1 MNTSKLFFF
10 FTFLI
15 ISEFVYCQDIN
26 FLDQTFKQYLLN
38 HIPTID
44 LDNDGEISVGEAVA
58 TKVLNL
64 DVIDPEY
71 DTIISLSG
79 IENFSELESLTII
92 DHPIDFEDF
101 GIFPKLN
108 SLDVKHNKLISIELS
123 SNINLLDLEILNPLN
138 NINLSQVKALKRMLL
153 GETNL
158 TELEF
163 PENSSLNYL
172 FLTTNDLLPNINF
185 KPLSNLDTVWLYYN
199 PLMDSLDVS
208 QNLNLEYVVLFAT
221 YFENLDFSNNN
232 NLKFLDCRF
241 NITEELNL
249 GNAVN
254 LVDLFCAKNPIK
266 SLDLSTNIN
275 LEQLVSFDCQ
285 LEELDL
291 CNNVNLID
299 VRVEGNLLKTL
310 DVSTCPNLEILI
322 AGDNLLESVNIMNT
336 EFEYTAGSG
345 FDRLNLF
352 QNHFT
357 LHEICVEPED
367 TIKLGYLCNYY
378 EHLNVSY
385 SSDCISDCV
394 QEPEEFLS
402 EHINIY
408 PIPAN
413 DQIFITS
420 QKKISVVE
428 ILTIGGRTVFKD
440 ESLSTSFYTYD
451 IGEMEDGF
459 YVMRLIDAEGTSLG
473 KIFTIAR

>member
-1 MNTSKLFFF
+1 MNTSKLFYFF
-10 FTFLI
+10 ILLI
-15 ISEFVYCQDIN
+15 LSEPVFCQNIN

-38 HIPTID
+38 HTPTID
-44 LDNDGEISVGEAVA
+44 LDNDGEISESEAVA
-58 TKVLNL
+58 TKVLTL
-64 DVIDPEY
+64 EVVEPEY
-71 DTIISLSG
+71 DTITSLDG
-79 IENFSELESLTII
+79 IENFPELESLTII

-108 SLDVKHNKLISIELS
+108 SLVVKNNKLMSIELS
-123 SNINLLDLEILNPLN
+123 SNNNLLDLEIINPLDDLD
-138 NINLSQVKALKRMLL
+138 LSQVKALKRMLL
-153 GETNL
+153 GHTNL

-172 FLTTNDLLPNINF
+172 FLTTNDLLPNINY

-208 QNLNLEYVVLFAT
+208 QNINLEYVVLFAT

-249 GNAVN
+249 RNAVN

-285 LEELDL
+285 LEQLDL
-291 CNNVNLID
+291 CNNINLID
-299 VRVEGNLLKTL
+299 VRVQGNLLKTL
-310 DVSTCPNLEILI
+310 DVSSCPNLERLD

-336 EFEYTAGSG
+336 D
-345 FDRLNLF
+345 FDYSLDPGINKLRIFPNFFSL
-352 QNHFT
+352 T
-357 LHEICVEPED
+357 EICVESEEVERVRD
-367 TIKLGYLCNYY
+367 LCNSNK
-378 EHLNVSY
+378 HWDISFN
-385 SSDCISDCV
+385 SDCISDCM
-394 QEPEEFLS
+394 QAPEEFLC

-420 QKKISVVE
+420 QKQISVFE

-440 ESLSTSFYTYD
+440 ESLSTSFYAYD

-459 YVMRLIDAEGTSLG
+459 YVLRFIDTEGISLG
-473 KIFTIAR
+473 KIFIVAR